1 MKIFSYLV
9 NADAATGVKSSV
21 TVNRDKVVKGFMAS
35 VSAGTATVIIQVS
48 NDNVVF
54 ADLVTLSPTLAT
66 VASSVQTCPW
76 PYVRANVTATTGS
89 AVVTVTIGN

>member
-1 MKIFSYLV
+1 
-9 NADAATGVKSSV
+9 
-21 TVNRDKVVKGFMAS
+21 MAS

-66 VASSVQTCPW
+66 VASSVQTCPR
-76 PYVRANVTATTGS
+76 PYVRANVTATTGT
-89 AVVTVTIGN
+89 AAVTVTIGN